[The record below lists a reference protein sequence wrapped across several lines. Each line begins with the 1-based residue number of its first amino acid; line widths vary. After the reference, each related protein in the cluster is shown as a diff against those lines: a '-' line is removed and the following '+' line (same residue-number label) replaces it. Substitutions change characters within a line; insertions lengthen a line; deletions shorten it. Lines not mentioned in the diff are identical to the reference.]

1 MSPIPVVIRKK
12 GATILTAASAS
23 LPAPCP
29 TKAPSA
35 TLIVAERSMPN
46 SVGKN
51 ILRNNTGIFIVPKS
65 ILSLCICFKLKV
77 FKCPFSSRFPKTRA
91 KVGLYSGI
99 YKYIATFFVYSYCLR
114 SLDGY
119 PVTYKDVRQNR
130 QPFHPCAG
138 CAYGQCIE
146 GQALRGFGLQV
157 RIAPFCSVLTT
168 IFAVYCPFFS
178 CGILSVLTRFRQPYL
193 PSILR

>member
-1 MSPIPVVIRKK
+1 MDTPAPNMSPMPVVIRKK

-46 SVGKN
+46 RVGKN

-65 ILSLCICFKLKV
+65 ILSLCICFKLKGCKCQV
-77 FKCPFSSRFPKTRA
+77 SSFMCPFSSRFPKTRA

-114 SLDGY
+114 PLDGY
-119 PVTYKDVRQNR
+119 LVTYKDVRQNR

-138 CAYGQCIE
+138 CDYGQCIE
-146 GQALRGFGLQV
+146 GQALRGFCLQV

-168 IFAVYCPFFS
+168 IFAVYCPFF
-178 CGILSVLTRFRQPYL
+178 LVVFFLF
-193 PSILR
+193 